1 MALIDPGSGTMA
13 QKVPEVASKAVC
25 ALFGAAEED
34 WGEGRGWGCGE
45 ERSVE
50 AFRLRETV

>member
-1 MALIDPGSGTMA
+1 MIDPGSGTMVP
-13 QKVPEVASKAVC
+13 KVLEVASKAVC
-25 ALFGAAEED
+25 ALFRAAEED